1 MAGEIDWRF
10 VEDSS
15 PENRELGEVIRK
27 LEGIHR
33 RDPSLDWKESRKRC
47 AEALTDYLSSSD
59 QSLGLAG
66 RLEGADYEIGGD
78 EHLVVRVDDQPDRVF
93 KLTYGDCFGCYSF
106 FSPFDPDLSGKH
118 FHGSINEDPVFYL
131 KRWML
136 LNFLGGYQT
145 RFEGLLPPEEKLRMP
160 RICVSQPTLDVPSPS
175 RKEIRESLAP
185 YGFDNISE
193 DAFLSFE
200 SRILLTDAAP
210 RNVRIVDGTPAL
222 FDVIATVASEKVY
235 AWAFSLHGGK
245 SKN

>member
-78 EHLVVRVDDQPDRVF
+78 EHLVVRVDVWHDGRLIIPAGTEVHGIAQKTAACERIGSTRGNGFSFSSMAGNCHPPGSSLIV
-93 KLTYGDCFGCYSF
+93 LTLSKAEATARTKFIGGSPIH
-106 FSPFDPDLSGKH
+106 FSEFWNIRQSLS
-118 FHGSINEDPVFYL
+118 
-131 KRWML
+131 
-136 LNFLGGYQT
+136 
-145 RFEGLLPPEEKLRMP
+145 
-160 RICVSQPTLDVPSPS
+160 SQPS
-175 RKEIRESLAP
+175 
-185 YGFDNISE
+185 
-193 DAFLSFE
+193 
-200 SRILLTDAAP
+200 TD
-210 RNVRIVDGTPAL
+210 
-222 FDVIATVASEKVY
+222 
-235 AWAFSLHGGK
+235 
-245 SKN
+245 